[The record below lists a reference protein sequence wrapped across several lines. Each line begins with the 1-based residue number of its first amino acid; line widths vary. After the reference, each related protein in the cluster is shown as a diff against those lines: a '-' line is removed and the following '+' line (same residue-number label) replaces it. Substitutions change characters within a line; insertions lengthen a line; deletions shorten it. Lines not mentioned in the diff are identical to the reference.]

1 MAHVTGVK
9 SSLHN
14 DRKHVVHDSDDQPSH
29 VWAKQQEV
37 AELDGPATGSLKDGK
52 LDDYD
57 SNARAPYEHMDF
69 LGRGH
74 SGLVE
79 KVQHK
84 STKQIY
90 ARKLMAVPKRKQ
102 AEQESIF
109 LNEIA
114 IIRKLY
120 SHRHFVEVIEAYRTK
135 QHFAI
140 ILWPVAEDGDLSE
153 YLDRYCD
160 IKKSTKNTESTNLER
175 EAAETKLKAATVV
188 LEQAFGCLV
197 SGLAFMHEQQ
207 IRHRDIK
214 PQNVLMHS
222 GTVFFTDFGY
232 SLDSSPLSQSATE
245 GRPSFVTRR
254 YCAPEVLEHER
265 RDSSSDVWSL
275 GCVLIEVLSALTHP
289 IEIDGNPIYSEAMPK
304 IHAGLVN
311 ASISDEYLPLIQTL
325 IGMTSLEASM
335 RPSSKVVQESLVMH
349 PSFNCAECRAG
360 TSMSLT
366 AGAVS
371 QRTG

>member
-1 MAHVTGVK
+1 
-9 SSLHN
+9 
-14 DRKHVVHDSDDQPSH
+14 
-29 VWAKQQEV
+29 
-37 AELDGPATGSLKDGK
+37 
-52 LDDYD
+52 
-57 SNARAPYEHMDF
+57 
-69 LGRGH
+69 
-74 SGLVE
+74 
-79 KVQHK
+79 
-84 STKQIY
+84 
-90 ARKLMAVPKRKQ
+90 
-102 AEQESIF
+102 
-109 LNEIA
+109 
-114 IIRKLY
+114 
-120 SHRHFVEVIEAYRTK
+120 
-135 QHFAI
+135 
-140 ILWPVAEDGDLSE
+140 
-153 YLDRYCD
+153 
-160 IKKSTKNTESTNLER
+160 
-175 EAAETKLKAATVV
+175 
-188 LEQAFGCLV
+188 
-197 SGLAFMHEQQ
+197 
-207 IRHRDIK
+207 
-214 PQNVLMHS
+214 MHS

-311 ASISDEYLPLIQTL
+311 ASISDEYLPLIHTL

-335 RPSSKVVQESLVMH
+335 RPNSKVVQESLVMH